1 MTAPLRRIAQ
11 GVHVA
16 DSPQRFFGLE
26 VGARMTVIEL
36 TGGLLVHSPVALDP
50 SSVAHLGELRWIIA
64 PNLFH
69 HLYVGP
75 WAAAGAEAWCAPGLA
90 KKRPDVAFKGEL
102 GGGAHPFGDEI
113 ELLPLSSFP
122 MSNEVIVLHR
132 PSGTLITSDLVFNIP
147 PSAPAMTRAAMR
159 CLGGYPGCRTTLL
172 ERVAMKRDVA
182 RKEIGAI
189 MSRDYDR
196 VIMAHGDII
205 ETGGRDAIAGA
216 FEWLG
221 PLRR

>member
-1 MTAPLRRIAQ
+1 MTLRRVAR

-16 DSPQRFFGLE
+16 DAPQRFFGLE
-26 VGARMTVIEL
+26 MGTRMTVLEL
-36 TGGLLVHSPVALDP
+36 SGGLLVHSPVALDP
-50 SSVAHLGELRWIIA
+50 SSIAHLGELRWVIA

-75 WAAAGAEAWCAPGLA
+75 WAAAGAEAWGAPGLA
-90 KKRPDVAFKGEL
+90 RKRPDVAFKGEL
-102 GGGAHPFGDEI
+102 DPNAHPFGDEI

-122 MSNEVIVLHR
+122 MSNEVLVLHR
-132 PSGTLITSDLVFNIP
+132 PSGTLITSDLVFNLP
-147 PSAPAMTRAAMR
+147 PSAPAMTRLAMR
-159 CLGGYPGCRTTLL
+159 GLGGYPGCRSTLL

-182 RKEIGAI
+182 RKEIGEI
-189 MSRDYDR
+189 TSRDYDR

-216 FEWLG
+216 FGWL
-221 PLRR
+221 R